1 MDNNFDIIVI
11 GSGPGGY
18 VAAVKGAQGGKKV
31 ALIEKADLGGIC
43 LNWGCI
49 PTKALLKSAE
59 VFDTVKHAA
68 SFGINAGDA
77 AADFPK
83 VIDRSRD
90 VARQNSNGI
99 RFLMKKNKIEVIT
112 GQAKLLAKG
121 LVEVTG
127 ADGAKRSLQAGSVIV
142 ATGASPR
149 QFPQYPIDGEN
160 FLTYRHALALK
171 EQPKKL
177 LVIGAGAIGIEFAY
191 FYNTLGTEVHVVE
204 MASQILPVEDEEI
217 AKGLL
222 ASFKK
227 QGINCHVSSTVEVK
241 KGKSKNGGVEAKITG
256 PDKQET
262 TLTVDKV
269 LVAVGMVPNSHDLG
283 LEAAG
288 VKTDERGFIVADAH
302 QQTSLPGVYAIGDV
316 SGRQLLAHKA
326 SAEAEVAVA
335 HILAGGSS
343 SAHGLD
349 YGQIPGCT
357 YCQPQV
363 ASVGLT
369 EKACKEKGIEIKI
382 GRFPFS
388 ASGKARAI
396 GHTEGL
402 VKLIFGAKHGE
413 LLGAHILGS
422 EATEMLAE
430 LGLAM
435 KLESTWEEIA
445 HTVHAHPTL
454 SEAVMEAAMDSQGI
468 SPHL

>member
-1 MDNNFDIIVI
+1 VENAFDIVVI

-18 VAAVKGAQGGKKV
+18 VAAIKGAQAGKKV

-59 VFDTVKHAA
+59 VFETLKHAGEY
-68 SFGINAGDA
+68 GIEAGA
-77 AADFPK
+77 PQADFPK
-83 VIDRSRD
+83 IVDRSRS

-99 RFLMKKNKIEVIT
+99 VYLMKKHKVT
-112 GQAKLLAKG
+112 VLKGQGRLLAKG
-121 LVEVTG
+121 LIELSTPE
-127 ADGAKRSLQAGSVIV
+127 GAKQSVKAEAIIV

-149 QFPQYPIDGEN
+149 QFPQYPIDGES

-171 EQPKKL
+171 TQPKRL
-177 LVIGAGAIGIEFAY
+177 LVVGAGAIGVEFAY
-191 FYNTLGTEVHVVE
+191 FFRTLGTEVTIVE
-204 MASQILPVEDEEI
+204 MLPQLLPVEDEEI
-217 AKGLL
+217 SKGLL
-222 ASFKK
+222 AAFKK
-227 QGINCHVSSTVEVK
+227 QGIAVHLGCSVETKKGKDGVEVK
-241 KGKSKNGGVEAKITG
+241 IIAAA
-256 PDKQET
+256 DKDGNKAET
-262 TLTVDKV
+262 PLTVDQV

-288 VKTDERGFIVADAH
+288 VKTDARGFIQVDSN
-302 QQTSLPGVYAIGDV
+302 QETSLKGVYAIGDV
-316 SGRQLLAHKA
+316 SGKQLLAHKA
-326 SAEAEVAVA
+326 SAEAEAAVA
-335 HILAGGSS
+335 HILGHGG
-343 SAHGLD
+343 HGVD
-349 YGQIPGCT
+349 YSQIPGCT

-363 ASVGLT
+363 ASIGLT
-369 EKACKEKGIEIKI
+369 EKACKEKGLEVKI
-382 GRFPFS
+382 GRFPFA

-396 GHTEGL
+396 GHTDGL

-422 EATEMLAE
+422 EATELLAE

-435 KLESTWEEIA
+435 KLEATWEEIA

-454 SEAVMEAAMDSQGI
+454 SESVMEAAMDSQGI

>member
-1 MDNNFDIIVI
+1 MDTNTYDILVI

-18 VAAVKGAQGGKKV
+18 VAAIKGAQAGKKV
-31 ALIEKADLGGIC
+31 ALVEKAELGGIC

-59 VFDTVKHAA
+59 VFDTLKHAA
-68 SFGINAGDA
+68 DYGIESA
-77 AADFPK
+77 APKADFGK
-83 VIDRSRD
+83 VVDRSRS
-90 VARQNSNGI
+90 VARQNSNGVQ
-99 RFLMKKNKIEVIT
+99 FLMKKNKIEVLK

-121 LVEVTG
+121 LVELATPEGEKKTLKAG
-127 ADGAKRSLQAGSVIV
+127 AIVI

-149 QFPQYPIDGEN
+149 QFPQYPIDGES

-177 LVIGAGAIGIEFAY
+177 LVIGAGAIGVEFAY
-191 FYNTLGTEVHVVE
+191 FYNTLGTEVHLVE
-204 MASQILPVEDEEI
+204 MAPQILPVEDEEI

-222 ASFKK
+222 AAFKK
-227 QGINCHVSSTVEVK
+227 QGIHCHVGATVETK
-241 KGKSKNGGVEAKITG
+241 KGKGGVEAKITG
-256 PDKQET
+256 ADKQET
-262 TLTVDKV
+262 SVTVDKV

-288 VKTDERGFIVADAH
+288 VKTDARGFIQVDAN

-316 SGRQLLAHKA
+316 AGRQMLAHKA
-326 SAEAEVAVA
+326 SAEGEVAIA
-335 HILAGGSS
+335 HIVSGGKAG
-343 SAHGLD
+343 HGLD

-369 EKACKEKGIEIKI
+369 EKACKEKGIEVKI
-382 GRFPFS
+382 GRFPFA

-402 VKLIFGAKHGE
+402 VKLIFGKKHGE

-422 EATEMLAE
+422 EATELLAE

-454 SEAVMEAAMDSQGI
+454 SEGVMEAAMDSQGI

>member
-1 MDNNFDIIVI
+1 MDNNTYDIIVI

-31 ALIEKADLGGIC
+31 ALIEKAELGGIC

-59 VFDTVKHAA
+59 VFETVKHAA
-68 SFGINAGDA
+68 SFGIGAGDA
-77 AADFPK
+77 KADMAK

-90 VARQNSNGI
+90 VAKQNSNGI
-99 RFLMKKNKIEVIT
+99 RFLMKKHKIEVIT

-121 LVEVTG
+121 LVDVTL
-127 ADGAKRSLQAGSVIV
+127 ADGAKRTLKAGAVII

-204 MASQILPVEDEEI
+204 MAPQILPVEDEEI
-217 AKGLL
+217 SKGLL

-227 QGINCHVSSTVEVK
+227 QGINCYVSSTVEVK
-241 KGKSKNGGVEAKITG
+241 KVAGGVEAKIVG
-256 PDKQET
+256 PDKTET
-262 TLTVDKV
+262 ALTVDKV

-283 LEAAG
+283 LETAG
-288 VKTDERGFIVADAH
+288 VKTDERGFIAVNAH
-302 QQTSLPGVYAIGDV
+302 METSLPGVYAIGDV
-316 SGRQLLAHKA
+316 AGKQLLAHKA

-335 HILAGGSS
+335 HILSGGSN
-343 SAHGLD
+343 AGHGLD

-369 EKACKEKGIEIKI
+369 EKACKDKGIEVKI
-382 GRFPFS
+382 GRFPFA

-413 LLGAHILGS
+413 LLGAHILGA

>member
-1 MDNNFDIIVI
+1 MDNNTYDIIVI

-18 VAAVKGAQGGKKV
+18 VAAIKGAQAGKKV
-31 ALIEKADLGGIC
+31 ALIEKAELGGIC

-59 VFDTVKHAA
+59 VMETLRHAA
-68 SFGINAGDA
+68 EFGVETGDVK
-77 AADFPK
+77 ADFAK
-83 VIDRSRD
+83 IMNRSRS
-90 VARQNSNGI
+90 VADQNSRGVQ
-99 RFLMKKNKIEVIT
+99 FLMKKNKIEVVK

-127 ADGAKRSLQAGSVIV
+127 ADGTKRTLKAGATLI

-149 QFPQYPIDGEN
+149 QFPQYPIDGET
-160 FLTYRHALALK
+160 FLTYRQTLALK
-171 EQPKKL
+171 ERPKSL
-177 LVIGAGAIGIEFAY
+177 LVIGAGAIGVEFAY
-191 FYNTLGTEVHVVE
+191 FFKTLGTDVHVVE
-204 MASQILPVEDEEI
+204 MLPQLLPVEDEEI
-217 AKGLL
+217 SKGLL
-222 ASFKK
+222 AAFKK
-227 QGINCHVSSTVEVK
+227 QGIHCHLESSVEVK
-241 KGKSKNGGVEAKITG
+241 KNKSGSVDVKITG
-256 PDKQET
+256 KEKNIT
-262 TLTVDKV
+262 ELNVEKV

-288 VKTDERGFIVADAH
+288 VKTDARGFIAVNGH
-302 QQTSLPGVYAIGDV
+302 METSLKGVYAIGDV
-316 SGRQLLAHKA
+316 AGRQLLAHKA

-335 HILAGGSS
+335 HILGQNP
-343 SAHGLD
+343 HGLD

-369 EKACKEKGIEIKI
+369 EKACKEKGIEVKI
-382 GRFPFS
+382 GRFPF
-388 ASGKARAI
+388 AANGKARAI
-396 GHTEGL
+396 GHTDGL

-422 EATEMLAE
+422 EATELLAE

-454 SEAVMEAAMDSQGI
+454 SEGVMEAAMDSQGI

>member
-1 MDNNFDIIVI
+1 MDNQYDIIVI

-31 ALIEKADLGGIC
+31 ALIEKAELGGIC

-59 VFDTVKHAA
+59 VFDTVKHAE
-68 SFGINAGDA
+68 SFGISAGGA
-77 AADFPK
+77 KADLPK

-90 VARQNSNGI
+90 VAKQNSNGI
-99 RFLMKKNKIEVIT
+99 RFLMKKHKIDVIA

-121 LVEVTG
+121 LVEVSG
-127 ADGAKRSLQAGSVIV
+127 PDGAKRSLKAGAVII

-160 FLTYRHALALK
+160 LLTYRHALALK

-204 MASQILPVEDEEI
+204 MAPQILPVEDEEI

-227 QGINCHVSSTVEVK
+227 QGIHCHVSSTVEVK
-241 KGKSKNGGVEAKITG
+241 KGKSGVEAKITDQ
-256 PDKQET
+256 DKNET

-288 VKTDERGFIVADAH
+288 VKTDERGFIAVNAH
-302 QQTSLPGVYAIGDV
+302 QETSLPGVYAIGDV
-316 SGRQLLAHKA
+316 AGKQLLAHKA

-343 SAHGLD
+343 SGHGLD

-369 EKACKEKGIEIKI
+369 EKACKEKGIEVKI
-382 GRFPFS
+382 GRFPFA

-413 LLGAHILGS
+413 LLGAHILGA

>member
-1 MDNNFDIIVI
+1 VENAYDIVVI

-18 VAAVKGAQGGKKV
+18 VAAIKGAQAGKKV
-31 ALIEKADLGGIC
+31 ALVEKADLGGIC

-59 VFDTVKHAA
+59 VFETLKHAGEY
-68 SFGINAGDA
+68 GIEAGTPK
-77 AADFPK
+77 ADFPK
-83 VIDRSRD
+83 IVDRSRS
-90 VARQNSNGI
+90 VAKQNSNGI
-99 RFLMKKNKIEVIT
+99 QYLMKKHKVT
-112 GQAKLLAKG
+112 VLKGTARLLAKG
-121 LVEVTG
+121 LIELTTAEG
-127 ADGAKRSLQAGSVIV
+127 TKQSIKAEAAIL

-149 QFPQYPIDGEN
+149 QFPQYPIDGES

-171 EQPKKL
+171 EQPKRL
-177 LVIGAGAIGIEFAY
+177 LVVGAGAIGVEFAY
-191 FYNTLGTEVHVVE
+191 FFRTLGTEVTIVE
-204 MASQILPVEDEEI
+204 MLPQLLPIEDEEI
-217 AKGLL
+217 SKGLL
-222 ASFKK
+222 AAFKK
-227 QGINCHVSSTVEVK
+227 QGIAVHLGCSVETKKGKDGVEVK
-241 KGKSKNGGVEAKITG
+241 IIAGDKS
-256 PDKQET
+256 ET
-262 TLTVDKV
+262 ALTVDQV

-288 VKTDERGFIVADAH
+288 VKTDARGFITVDKN
-302 QQTSLPGVYAIGDV
+302 QETSLKGVYAIGDV
-316 SGRQLLAHKA
+316 SGKQLLAHKA
-326 SAEAEVAVA
+326 SAEAEAAVA
-335 HILAGGSS
+335 HILGHAG
-343 SAHGLD
+343 HGVD
-349 YGQIPGCT
+349 YSQIPGCT

-369 EKACKEKGIEIKI
+369 EKACKEKGIEVKI
-382 GRFPFS
+382 GRFPFA

-396 GHTEGL
+396 GHTDGL

-422 EATEMLAE
+422 EATELLAE

-454 SEAVMEAAMDSQGI
+454 SESVMEAAMDSQGI

>member
-1 MDNNFDIIVI
+1 MDTNTYDILVI

-31 ALIEKADLGGIC
+31 AHVEEAEHGRIRLHR
-43 LNWGCI
+43 GCI
-49 PTKALLKSAE
+49 PTKALLRSAE
-59 VFDTVKHAA
+59 VFDTLKHAA
-68 SFGINAGDA
+68 EYGIEA
-77 AADFPK
+77 APPKADFGK
-83 VIDRSRD
+83 VVDRSRA
-90 VARQNSNGI
+90 VARQNSNGVQ
-99 RFLMKKNKIEVIT
+99 FLMKKNKIEVLK

-121 LVEVTG
+121 LVEIATPEGEKKTVKAG
-127 ADGAKRSLQAGSVIV
+127 AIVI

-177 LVIGAGAIGIEFAY
+177 LVIGAGAIGVEFAY
-191 FYNTLGTEVHVVE
+191 FYNTLGTEVHLVE
-204 MASQILPVEDEEI
+204 MAPQLLPVEDEEI

-222 ASFKK
+222 AAFRK
-227 QGINCHVSSTVEVK
+227 QGINCYVGSTVETK
-241 KGKSKNGGVEAKITG
+241 KGKQGVEAKITG
-256 PDKQET
+256 ADKQET
-262 TLTVDKV
+262 SVTVDKV

-288 VKTDERGFIVADAH
+288 VKTDARGFIVVDPN

-316 SGRQLLAHKA
+316 AGRQMLAHKA
-326 SAEAEVAVA
+326 SAEAEVAIS
-335 HILAGGSS
+335 HILTGKG
-343 SAHGLD
+343 HGLD

-357 YCQPQV
+357 YCNPQV

-369 EKACKEKGIEIKI
+369 EKACKEKGIEVKI

-413 LLGAHILGS
+413 LLGAHILGA
-422 EATEMLAE
+422 EATELLAE

-454 SEAVMEAAMDSQGI
+454 SESVMEAAMDSQGI

>member
-1 MDNNFDIIVI
+1 MENAYDIVVI

-18 VAAVKGAQGGKKV
+18 VAAIKGAQAGKKV

-59 VFDTVKHAA
+59 VFETLKHAGEY
-68 SFGINAGDA
+68 GIEAGA
-77 AADFPK
+77 PKADFPK
-83 VIDRSRD
+83 IVDRSRS
-90 VARQNSNGI
+90 VARQNSNGVTY
-99 RFLMKKNKIEVIT
+99 LMKKHKVT
-112 GQAKLLAKG
+112 VLKGQGRLLAKG
-121 LVEVTG
+121 LIELSTPE
-127 ADGAKRSLQAGSVIV
+127 GAKQSVKAEAVIL

-149 QFPQYPIDGEN
+149 QFPQYPIDGES

-171 EQPKKL
+171 TQPKRL
-177 LVIGAGAIGIEFAY
+177 LVVGGGAIGVEFAY
-191 FYNTLGTEVHVVE
+191 FFRTLGTEVTLVE
-204 MASQILPVEDEEI
+204 MLPQLLPVEDEEI
-217 AKGLL
+217 SKGLL
-222 ASFKK
+222 AAFKK
-227 QGINCHVSSTVEVK
+227 QGIAVHLGCSVETKKGKDGVEVK
-241 KGKSKNGGVEAKITG
+241 ILAA
-256 PDKQET
+256 DKTET
-262 TLTVDKV
+262 PLTVDQV

-288 VKTDERGFIVADAH
+288 VKTDARGFIQVDSN
-302 QQTSLPGVYAIGDV
+302 QETSLKGVYAIGDV
-316 SGRQLLAHKA
+316 SGKQLLAHKA
-326 SAEAEVAVA
+326 SAEAEAAVA
-335 HILAGGSS
+335 AILGHKGE
-343 SAHGLD
+343 GVD
-349 YGQIPGCT
+349 YSQIPGCT

-369 EKACKEKGIEIKI
+369 EKACKEKGIEVKI
-382 GRFPFS
+382 GRFPFA

-396 GHTEGL
+396 GHTDGL

-422 EATEMLAE
+422 EATELLAE

>member
-1 MDNNFDIIVI
+1 MENAYDIVVI

-18 VAAVKGAQGGKKV
+18 VAAIKGAQAGKKV

-59 VFDTVKHAA
+59 VFETLKHAA
-68 SFGINAGDA
+68 EYGIEAGTPK
-77 AADFPK
+77 ADFPK
-83 VIDRSRD
+83 IVDRSRS
-90 VARQNSNGI
+90 VAKQNSNGI
-99 RFLMKKNKIEVIT
+99 VYLMKKHKVT
-112 GQAKLLAKG
+112 VLKGQGRLLAKG
-121 LVEVTG
+121 LIELSTP
-127 ADGAKRSLQAGSVIV
+127 DGTKQSVKAEAIII

-149 QFPQYPIDGEN
+149 QFPQYPIDGES

-171 EQPKKL
+171 TQPKRL
-177 LVIGAGAIGIEFAY
+177 LVVGAGAIGVEFAY
-191 FYNTLGTEVHVVE
+191 FYRTLGTEVTIVE
-204 MASQILPVEDEEI
+204 MASQLLPIEDEEI
-217 AKGLL
+217 SKGLL
-222 ASFKK
+222 AAFKK
-227 QGINCHVSSTVEVK
+227 QGITVHLGSSVETKKTKSGEVDVK
-241 KGKSKNGGVEAKITG
+241 IIAA
-256 PDKQET
+256 DKTET
-262 TLTVDKV
+262 PLTVDQV

-288 VKTDERGFIVADAH
+288 VKIDPRGFIQVDNH
-302 QQTSLPGVYAIGDV
+302 QETSLKGVYAIGDV
-316 SGRQLLAHKA
+316 SGKQLLAHKA
-326 SAEAEVAVA
+326 SAEAEAAVA
-335 HILAGGSS
+335 SILGHGG
-343 SAHGLD
+343 HGVD
-349 YGQIPGCT
+349 YSQIPGCT

-363 ASVGLT
+363 ASIGLT
-369 EKACKEKGIEIKI
+369 EKACKDKGLEVKI
-382 GRFPFS
+382 GRFPFA

-396 GHTEGL
+396 GHTDGL

-422 EATEMLAE
+422 EATELLAE

-454 SEAVMEAAMDSQGI
+454 SEAVMESAMDSQGI